1 MKLIKNALGGMSA
14 IASVLATPFVVYAAE
29 GLKGAGELVQQVGTS
44 AGYDTSPAASS
55 LPVIVG
61 KIISAALGFLGIVL
75 LGYLL
80 YAGFL
85 WMTSGGE
92 SEKADQAKT
101 MIKNAIIG
109 LVIIVSSYAISSFV
123 LNKLLGATGA
133 V

>member
-1 MKLIKNALGGMSA
+1 MSA

>member
-1 MKLIKNALGGMSA
+1 MKKLQRIIARCGAMATAAMAVPVVASAQLKTALNRVQIIEKGATGQIASEDSLPMFIGNLIKVAM
-14 IASVLATPFVVYAAE
+14 
-29 GLKGAGELVQQVGTS
+29 
-44 AGYDTSPAASS
+44 
-55 LPVIVG
+55 
-61 KIISAALGFLGIVL
+61 GFLGIVL

-101 MIKNAIIG
+101 MIRNAIIG
-109 LVIIVSSYAISSFV
+109 LVIIVASYAISSFV
-123 LNKLLGATGA
+123 INALITAT